1 MKNIM
6 RVFVLRRFLVACVT
20 TMAALSA
27 WAEPLRAAELTMMVE
42 PFYTPERAAEVYAP
56 LIAYLGTATG
66 HRIELV
72 TPRNYHFFWRD
83 VRQNVATDLLLAEPP
98 ITDYRIQR
106 FGAEPLVRTAEPT
119 SYTLLA
125 SDALENPSLES
136 LYGRNIVT
144 MPSPSLGFALLL
156 EFFPNPVSQPNILSS
171 ASSWRDGVEIVF
183 AGEADATIVP
193 AWLQAQYPNLVPLRS
208 SREFPGIA
216 LSASSALD
224 PQVKAEIK
232 AALLKLH
239 EDPSVYEVLNEL
251 GITRFE
257 AATVAEYSGAER
269 MLREFYGY
277 R

>member
-1 MKNIM
+1 MKNM
-6 RVFVLRRFLVACVT
+6 TLVLVARRFFTAITGALLVAGLAV
-20 TMAALSA
+20 APA
-27 WAEPLRAAELTMMVE
+27 RAADLKLLVE
-42 PFYTPERAAEVYAP
+42 PFYTPERAAEVYQP
-56 LIAYLGTATG
+56 LIDYIGTATG
-66 HRIELV
+66 HRITLV

-83 VRQNVATDLLLAEPP
+83 VRQNVPVDLMIAEPP
-98 ITDYRIQR
+98 VTDYRIQR

-125 SDALENPSLES
+125 SDMLENASLEA

-144 MPSPSLGFALLL
+144 MPSPSLGFAFLL

-193 AWLQAQYPNLVPLRS
+193 TWLQAQYPNLIPIRN
-208 SREFPGIA
+208 SRQFPGIA
-216 LSASSALD
+216 LSASSGLD
-224 PQVKAEIK
+224 PQVKSDIK

-239 EDPSVYEVLNEL
+239 EDPAVYEVLNEL

-257 AATVAEYSGAER
+257 EATAAEYRGAEQ

-277 R
+277 Q